1 MSIRQYLTARKGNVM
16 KKLLTLIMVLA
27 VTSSATYA
35 SSFWKDLRNSFKQD
49 VKATKQAIR
58 ADIEKSKIEQEK
70 AEAQEKATRKREA
83 LKEVNTNLYNLNKE
97 MRTVKAD
104 KNISE
109 TERVIKVRI
118 LQKQIDFCN
127 KQKKDIQ
134 KW

>member
-1 MSIRQYLTARKGNVM
+1 MSIIQYLIARKGNVM

-27 VTSSATYA
+27 VSSSATYA
-35 SSFWKDLRNSFKQD
+35 SSFWKEVRNSFKQD
-49 VKATKQAIR
+49 VQATKQAIK

-70 AEAQEKATRKREA
+70 AQAQEKATRKRDA

-97 MRTVKAD
+97 MKDVKAD

-109 TERVIKVRI
+109 TERTIKVKL
-118 LQKQIDFCN
+118 LQKRIDFCN

>member
-1 MSIRQYLTARKGNVM
+1 M
-16 KKLLTLIMVLA
+16 KKLLVLIMVLA
-27 VTSSATYA
+27 ISSSATYA
-35 SSFWKDLRNSFKQD
+35 SSFWGSVRDAFRQD

-58 ADIEKSKIEQEK
+58 ADIENSKKEQ
-70 AEAQEKATRKREA
+70 AAATAARKREA

-97 MRTVKAD
+97 MRAVKAD

-109 TERVIKVRI
+109 TERVIKVRL

>member
-1 MSIRQYLTARKGNVM
+1 MSIIQYLIARKGNVM

-27 VTSSATYA
+27 VSSSATYA
-35 SSFWKDLRNSFKQD
+35 SSFWKEVRNSFKQD
-49 VKATKQAIR
+49 VQATKQAIKS
-58 ADIEKSKIEQEK
+58 DIEKSKIEQEK
-70 AEAQEKATRKREA
+70 AQAQEKATRKRDA

-97 MRTVKAD
+97 MKDVKAD

-109 TERVIKVRI
+109 TERTIKVKL